1 MKAVLFG
8 PPGSGKG
15 TYAQYFK
22 GKYCIPHLSIG
33 DILREE
39 VAKNSEIGRIARKY
53 IEKGEL
59 VPDDIVIEI
68 VINKLKNIDLKQGF
82 ILDGYPRT
90 LNQAKAL
97 DNFLKID
104 VAIYI
109 YAPLN
114 IAIERLSYRY
124 ICPVCG
130 RIYNLKYVPPKND
143 LKCDLDNSDLIRR
156 ADDNHNVIKY
166 RYELYL
172 KESKPIIE
180 YYRARKLLIEIDNSG
195 SSYENI
201 KLLEKIL
208 VEKSILKT
216 KPCREDL

>member
-90 LNQAKAL
+90 LNQAK
-97 DNFLKID
+97 
-104 VAIYI
+104 
-109 YAPLN
+109 
-114 IAIERLSYRY
+114 
-124 ICPVCG
+124 
-130 RIYNLKYVPPKND
+130 
-143 LKCDLDNSDLIRR
+143 
-156 ADDNHNVIKY
+156 
-166 RYELYL
+166 
-172 KESKPIIE
+172 
-180 YYRARKLLIEIDNSG
+180 
-195 SSYENI
+195 
-201 KLLEKIL
+201 
-208 VEKSILKT
+208 
-216 KPCREDL
+216 